1 LSQGPG
7 PGPTDGTAKPG
18 TITDMPNSPMR
29 VLVEPRYLP
38 EQSSAEERVYT
49 FSYTVTVTNTGAV
62 PAQLIS
68 RHWLIHDASG
78 RTQEVKGLGVIGQQP
93 LLAPGESFRYTSG
106 CQLQAPSGTMHG
118 SYFFVTDTGERFD
131 VVIPMFVFEAN
142 GIDAERV
149 LH

>member
-1 LSQGPG
+1 MS
-7 PGPTDGTAKPG
+7 A
-18 TITDMPNSPMR
+18 MPNSPMR
-29 VLVEPRYLP
+29 VQVEPRYLP
-38 EQSSAEERVYT
+38 DQSSAEERVYT
-49 FSYTVTVTNTGAV
+49 FSYTVTVTNTGTT

-106 CQLQAPSGTMHG
+106 CRLQAPSGTMHG

-131 VVIPMFVFEAN
+131 VEVPMFVLEAS
-142 GIDAERV
+142 GTAAARV

>member
-1 LSQGPG
+1 
-7 PGPTDGTAKPG
+7 
-18 TITDMPNSPMR
+18 MPNSPIR

-38 EQSSAEERVYT
+38 DQSSVDERVYT
-49 FSYTVTVTNTGAV
+49 FSYTVTVTNAGTA

-93 LLAPGESFRYTSG
+93 LLGPGESFRYTSG
-106 CQLQAPSGTMHG
+106 CRLQAPSGTMHG
-118 SYFFVTDTGERFD
+118 SYFFVTDNGERFD
-131 VVIPMFVFEAN
+131 VEIPMFVLEAN
-142 GIDAERV
+142 GTAAARV